1 MPPVPGSGGRGP
13 GRRRRALTHNVDVGA
28 GQDGAVHVRGFAL
41 VHGRVVG
48 LQVGEADFTGGDDVP
63 GERALCQGSK
73 GSGLIEHGT

>member
-1 MPPVPGSGGRGP
+1 MPGSGGRECGP
-13 GRRRRALTHNVDVGA
+13 GRRRRALTHDVDVGA

-73 GSGLIEHGT
+73 GGGLIEHST